1 MWIATGRGKS
11 SGLLEED
18 RWPFIL
24 VDRLAHIEGITLGT
38 SEEVD
43 KVAGGPSGMG
53 VDGIGEVVDRTS
65 EGQSAEVYGADFT
78 AGSLAGKGAR
88 CGTRGTGNKASIDK
102 ELMPPNTDQITCR
115 HLELAYQFV
124 LSSRLTVINLR

>member
-1 MWIATGRGKS
+1 VAIHS
-11 SGLLEED
+11 SGQTI
-18 RWPFIL
+18 FS
-24 VDRLAHIEGITLGT
+24 LAHIEGITLGT

-88 CGTRGTGNKASIDK
+88 CGTRGMGNKVK
-102 ELMPPNTDQITCR
+102 LLMNLLPEEKRGISVKFHYNF
-115 HLELAYQFV
+115 HV
-124 LSSRLTVINLR
+124 LIVL